1 MSLDLSDEQIA
12 ELVYAFLDQAVP
24 ASAIAHALELDPSIV
39 KEAQSLLRTRKYGT
53 DELGEAM
60 NDLMW
65 TALGQAYHE
74 IRFGTSTNK
83 MRFIQMVLGRSVAIA
98 GKQPPEIAEKARAA
112 LDTIRSEM
120 TKPAAEGIY
129 AKDETFVVGG

>member
-1 MSLDLSDEQIA
+1 MLDLSDDQRA
-12 ELVYAFLDQAVP
+12 ELVFAFLDQAVP
-24 ASAIAHALELDPSIV
+24 ATAIAKALELDPSVV
-39 KEAQSLLRTRKYGT
+39 KEAQSSMRSRRYGT

-65 TALGQAYHE
+65 IALEAAHHE
-74 IRFGTSTNK
+74 IIFGTPLQR

-112 LDTIRSEM
+112 LDQIRTQM
-120 TKPAAEGIY
+120 TQPAAVGIY
-129 AKDETFVVGG
+129 AKDESFIVGQ